1 MKAKVNL
8 NSGDATPIAFKADS
22 DLVNMIDEL
31 RRNQSGNIPSRTQII
46 IRAIKWFYDK
56 NKITTLSEAS

>member
-8 NSGDATPIAFKADS
+8 NSGDATPIAFKADP
-22 DLVNMIDEL
+22 DLLNKIDEL
-31 RRNQSGNIPSRTQII
+31 RRSQPGNIPSRTQII

-56 NKITTLSEAS
+56 NSKLSEAS